1 MSNLCD
7 YSDVYIL
14 VKETIT
20 VPNMGAAERNDRNKE
35 VMFKDYKRYFLS
47 TVEIKGYN
55 LQFMINGKSFFDR
68 PVKII

>member
-7 YSDVYIL
+7 NSDVYIL

-20 VPNMGAAERNDRNKE
+20 VPNTGTAEINDRNKE

-55 LQFMINGKSFFDR
+55 LWLTEKVFLIDR
-68 PVKII
+68 

>member
-7 YSDVYIL
+7 NSDVYIL

-20 VPNMGAAERNDRNKE
+20 VPNTGTAEINDRNKE

-47 TVEIKGYN
+47 TAEIKGYN
-55 LQFMINGKSFFDR
+55 L
-68 PVKII
+68 